1 MFPSLHPFL
10 ELPKMGRLELFSL
23 ENEVCFQE
31 IEGCFSLTHT
41 SDLETACFTP
51 KNHKSYWNSSRRDFT
66 EKKLDSIH
74 AITHPCRKLMTEEW
88 DQEGILLSSIHA
100 INHPMTAIHD
110 EEKGMGIQLPSVK
123 VREVGPA
130 WKPRLGLPSVRKVL

>member
-1 MFPSLHPFL
+1 MRFLRCILL
-10 ELPKMGRLELFSL
+10 ELPKMGRLELFSP
-23 ENEVCFQE
+23 EDEVSRKLTA
-31 IEGCFSLTHT
+31 GSVSLTLQILKLHV
-41 SDLETACFTP
+41 SPP
-51 KNHKSYWNSSRRDFT
+51 KITNHIGIHQ
-66 EKKLDSIH
+66 EGILQKKNWDSIH
-74 AITHPCRKLMTEEW
+74 AITHPCRKLMTEKW

-130 WKPRLGLPSVRKVL
+130 WKPRLCQPSVRKVL